1 MNITEN
7 RPVMIFKNV
16 KEDKILYNMGLSKK
30 KDDGTYENGSI
41 PVQFKKGI
49 ELENM
54 EKIVIKSAWLSF
66 YKKEKTTVPY
76 IFINEFERENESEP
90 KEIETADDLPF

>member
-1 MNITEN
+1 
-7 RPVMIFKNV
+7 
-16 KEDKILYNMGLSKK
+16 
-30 KDDGTYENGSI
+30 
-41 PVQFKKGI
+41 
-49 ELENM
+49 M